1 MSTKTRLLALS
12 LTLALALP
20 AISDEGGSY
29 RFQGT
34 GTRDLALAGAAQLG
48 EAGLEA
54 LFLQPAS
61 LNSVTGWE
69 AGAFMQTFG
78 DGLPVQYGSVAFAMG
93 SGERLALDGH
103 YRGDSE
109 VAVGGAFQYLNATL
123 ADDSGWSEWS
133 LATAAAWSPLRWFS
147 LGGRASYSGGGSED
161 GEDRAGAFALDFGL
175 RVRLLHPGLEAGAL
189 MKDFWHRQS
198 WKEGSD
204 FRREASTVLSLGW
217 GGLSLPVLPGKW
229 RVEGRSTSHLSKTES
244 YGAGL
249 EWTLLE
255 GLATLR
261 GGFMSWQQ
269 GEERN
274 YPTFGFG
281 VQSRGYQ
288 LDYGYSPD
296 VDEGLAARHRFS
308 VTRRGS

>member
-1 MSTKTRLLALS
+1 MRTLAFGLILAL
-12 LTLALALP
+12 TFTALA
-20 AISDEGGSY
+20 DEGGSY

-34 GTRDLALAGAAQLG
+34 GTRDLAMAGAAHLG

-54 LFLQPAS
+54 IFLQPAS
-61 LNSVTGWE
+61 LTSVTNWQ
-69 AGAFMQTFG
+69 AGAYLQNFG
-78 DGLPVQYGSVAFAMG
+78 DGLPIQYGTLAFAMG

-109 VAVGGAFQYLNATL
+109 LAIGAAFQYLNATL

-133 LATAAAWSPLRWFS
+133 MATVAAWSPMRWFS
-147 LGGRASYSGGGSED
+147 VGARASYSGGGSED
-161 GEDRAGAFALDFGL
+161 AQDRAGAFALDFGL
-175 RVRLLHPGLEAGAL
+175 RMRFLHPGLEAGVL
-189 MKDFWHRQS
+189 MKDFWHRMS
-198 WKEGSD
+198 WTEGSD
-204 FRREASTVLSLGW
+204 FRREPSTVLSLAW
-217 GGLSLPVLPGKW
+217 GGLSLPILPGDW
-229 RVEGRSTSHLSKTES
+229 RFEGRSTNHLSETES

-261 GGFMSWQQ
+261 GGFMAWRQ

-281 VQSRGYQ
+281 LMNKGYQ
-288 LDYGYSPD
+288 IDYAYSPD
-296 VDEGLAARHRFS
+296 TDGGLSARHRIS
-308 VTRRGS
+308 IIHSGS